1 MNRGR
6 VVNLSGIRVLEAIK
20 SNAYSLVSFAFLI
33 LGVICGL
40 ILFDDFKWLTNFCE
54 KFFADYLNDRQ
65 NVGYIKIVM
74 LSYWQHLL
82 LFLTVFIFGTT
93 LFGVVLVPATLS
105 FCGFFYGAA
114 VAYLYSNFALKGV
127 AFNAVI
133 FLPAVL
139 LLLLFLIF
147 ASKLAMMF
155 SLNMARLTLPDTLG
169 ENLFIRFKTYS
180 INFLFL
186 TLGVISSSLVDAL
199 TSISLLKFFEF

>member
-1 MNRGR
+1 MNRGT
-6 VVNLSGIRVLEAIK
+6 VVNLSGVRVLEILK
-20 SNAYSLVSFAFLI
+20 NNAYTLISFLFLI
-33 LGVICGL
+33 LGVVCGL
-40 ILFDDFKWLTNFCE
+40 VMFNDFKWLTNFCE
-54 KFFADYLNDRQ
+54 KFFADFLNDRQ
-65 NVGYIKIVM
+65 NAGYIKIVII
-74 LSYWQHLL
+74 SYFQHLL
-82 LFLTVFIFGTT
+82 LFLAVFIFGTT
-93 LFGVVLVPATLS
+93 LFGVVLVPVTLS

-147 ASKLAMMF
+147 ASKQAMTF
-155 SLNMARLTLPDTLG
+155 SLNIARLTLPDTLG

-180 INFLFL
+180 INFLVL
-186 TLGVISSSLVDAL
+186 TLGAVSSSLVDAL